1 MQSKSSDRKRGIH
14 DVRQEIIHKDRSDLI
29 LHDSGG
35 FEAGDESQ
43 IQAVEEFLKEKASQV
58 RLADRLHVIW

>member
-1 MQSKSSDRKRGIH
+1 MQTKTSHRSRGIH

-35 FEAGDESQ
+35 FETGDESQ
-43 IQAVEEFLKEKASQV
+43 IKLVVEFLKEKASQV
-58 RLADRLHVIW
+58 RLEDRLHVIW